1 MDLKDAI
8 PLIKNSTMSK
18 GCWVI
23 KDKFKF
29 AVDAEEKN
37 LNITYLKSKI
47 RSIFLLNNPFNQNS
61 VNVWKN

>member
-29 AVDAEEKN
+29 LPRSMLEEK
-37 LNITYLKSKI
+37 
-47 RSIFLLNNPFNQNS
+47 
-61 VNVWKN
+61 KNF